1 MASVYVTEYAAT
13 PGDLPIA
20 MLPAIATRVLTPTTS
35 GVVSTA
41 PFDAATNFIRV
52 HTDGIISHKMVESTG
67 SLAAI
72 TDPRMAA
79 GQTEYFGI
87 RPGNTTQR
95 FSVITNT

>member
-1 MASVYVTEYAAT
+1 MATVYITEFSAPSGGLQIAR
-13 PGDLPIA
+13 LP
-20 MLPAIATRVLTPTTS
+20 PIATRTLTPTTS

-41 PFDAATNFIRV
+41 AFDNATDLIRV
-52 HTDGIISHKMVESTG
+52 HTDGIVSVAIVASTT

-79 GQTEYFGI
+79 SQTEYFYI

-95 FSVITNT
+95 ISVITNT